1 MSRTSP
7 VPVAAPVRGRGEG
20 EAAGTL
26 YALGAYVLWG
36 VLPLYF
42 VALAPTGSWEV
53 VAWRVV
59 LSLVFCAVLLSVTR
73 GWARFVA
80 VLRRPRLALLM
91 GLAGVLIYV
100 NWQVFVIATQSDQ
113 VLEASLGYFINPIT
127 TVLLAVLVLHE
138 RLRVLQWS
146 AIAVAAVAVALIIVA
161 YGRVPWYAL
170 ALTASF
176 GVYGLVKKQ
185 VGGSVDAISGLA
197 LETLW
202 LTPIA
207 VGQLAI
213 VAATTGITLG
223 TAGAWHTFLLLSA
236 GAVTAVPLLLF
247 AAGSRRVPLATM
259 GLLQFAGPIL
269 QFIVGVAILHE
280 PMPAS
285 RWIGFAIV
293 WVACI
298 LFAIDQIRHQRRS
311 RATPVTIDGG
321 I

>member
-1 MSRTSP
+1 MTQTPLARSNQ
-7 VPVAAPVRGRGEG
+7 GET
-20 EAAGTL
+20 AGTL

-36 VLPLYF
+36 ILPLYF

-59 LSLVFCAVLLSVTR
+59 LSLVFCALLLTVTR
-73 GWARFVA
+73 GWGRFLA

-91 GLAGVLIYV
+91 GLAGALIYV

-127 TVLLAVLVLHE
+127 TVLLAVLVLRE
-138 RLRVLQWS
+138 RLRVLQWT
-146 AIAVAAVAVALIIVA
+146 AIGVAAVAVILIIVA

-170 ALTASF
+170 LLTASF
-176 GVYGLVKKQ
+176 GLYGLVKKQ
-185 VGGSVDAISGLA
+185 VGGTVDAISGLA

-202 LTPIA
+202 LAP
-207 VGQLAI
+207 LAI
-213 VAATTGITLG
+213 AQLGVVAATTGITLG
-223 TAGAWHTFLLLSA
+223 TAGAWHTILLLSA
-236 GAVTAVPLLLF
+236 GAVTAIPLLLF
-247 AAGSRRVPLATM
+247 AAGASRVPLATM

-298 LFAIDQIRHQRRS
+298 LLTIDQVRYARRP
-311 RATPVTIDGG
+311 RPVPVVAIDGG
-321 I
+321 V

>member
-1 MSRTSP
+1 VSRATP
-7 VPVAAPVRGRGEG
+7 VLPAPVRAKGDGET
-20 EAAGTL
+20 AGTL

-36 VLPLYF
+36 ILPLYF

-59 LSLVFCAVLLSVTR
+59 LSLVFCALLLTVTR

-138 RLRVLQWS
+138 KVRVLQWT
-146 AIAVAAVAVALIIVA
+146 AIGVAAVAVILIIVA

-176 GVYGLVKKQ
+176 GVYGLVKKK
-185 VGGSVDAISGLA
+185 VGGTVDAISGLA

-207 VGQLAI
+207 IAQLGI

-223 TAGAWHTFLLLSA
+223 TAGTWHTILLLSA
-236 GAVTAVPLLLF
+236 GAVTAIPLLLF
-247 AAGSRRVPLATM
+247 AAGSSRVPLATM
-259 GLLQFAGPIL
+259 GMLQFAGPIL

-298 LFAIDQIRHQRRS
+298 LLTIDQIGHSRRP
-311 RATPVTIDGG
+311 RTAPVVIDGG
-321 I
+321 L

>member
-1 MSRTSP
+1 MSRATP
-7 VPVAAPVRGRGEG
+7 VLPAHVRAKGDGET
-20 EAAGTL
+20 AGTL
-26 YALGAYVLWG
+26 YSLGAYVLWG
-36 VLPLYF
+36 ILPLYF

-59 LSLVFCAVLLSVTR
+59 LSLVFCALLLTVTR

-138 RLRVLQWS
+138 KVRVLQWT
-146 AIAVAAVAVALIIVA
+146 AIGVAAVAVILIIVA

-185 VGGSVDAISGLA
+185 VGGTVDAISGLA

-202 LTPIA
+202 LAPIA
-207 VGQLAI
+207 IAQLGI
-213 VAATTGITLG
+213 IAATTGITLG
-223 TAGAWHTFLLLSA
+223 TAGTWHTILLLSA
-236 GAVTAVPLLLF
+236 GAVTAIPLLLF
-247 AAGSRRVPLATM
+247 AAGSSRVPLATM
-259 GLLQFAGPIL
+259 GMLQFAGPIL

-285 RWIGFAIV
+285 RWIGFAMV

-298 LFAIDQIRHQRRS
+298 LLTIDQIRHSRRP
-311 RATPVTIDGG
+311 RTAPVAIDGG
-321 I
+321 L

>member
-1 MSRTSP
+1 MYS
-7 VPVAAPVRGRGEG
+7 
-20 EAAGTL
+20 
-26 YALGAYVLWG
+26 LGAYVLWG
-36 VLPLYF
+36 ILPLYF

-59 LSLVFCAVLLSVTR
+59 LSLVFCALLLTVTR

-138 RLRVLQWS
+138 KVRVLQWT
-146 AIAVAAVAVALIIVA
+146 AIGVAAVAVILIIVA

-185 VGGSVDAISGLA
+185 VGGTVDAISGLA

-202 LTPIA
+202 LAPIA
-207 VGQLAI
+207 IAQLGI
-213 VAATTGITLG
+213 IAATTGITLG
-223 TAGAWHTFLLLSA
+223 TAGTWHTILLLSA
-236 GAVTAVPLLLF
+236 GAVTAIPLLLF
-247 AAGSRRVPLATM
+247 AAGSSRVPLATM
-259 GLLQFAGPIL
+259 GMLQFAGPIL

-285 RWIGFAIV
+285 RWIGFAMV

-298 LFAIDQIRHQRRS
+298 LLTIDQIRHSRRP
-311 RATPVTIDGG
+311 RTAPVVIDGG
-321 I
+321 L

>member
-1 MSRTSP
+1 MSRATP
-7 VPVAAPVRGRGEG
+7 VLPAPVRAKGDGET
-20 EAAGTL
+20 AGTL

-36 VLPLYF
+36 ILPLYF

-59 LSLVFCAVLLSVTR
+59 LSLVFCALLLTVTR

-138 RLRVLQWS
+138 KVRVLQWT
-146 AIAVAAVAVALIIVA
+146 AIGVAAVAVILIIVA

-185 VGGSVDAISGLA
+185 VGGTVDAISGLA

-202 LTPIA
+202 LAPIA
-207 VGQLAI
+207 IAQLGI
-213 VAATTGITLG
+213 IAATTGITLG
-223 TAGAWHTFLLLSA
+223 TAGTWHTILLLSA
-236 GAVTAVPLLLF
+236 GAVTAIPLLLF
-247 AAGSRRVPLATM
+247 AAGSSRVPLATM
-259 GLLQFAGPIL
+259 GMLQFAGPIL

-285 RWIGFAIV
+285 RWIGFAMV

-298 LFAIDQIRHQRRS
+298 LLTIDQIRHSRRP
-311 RATPVTIDGG
+311 RTAPVVIDGG
-321 I
+321 L